1 MKIIQTLT
9 IATLALLLAAC
20 SSTEDTNENTGSVND
35 IAPTDTQKTTDH
47 GANDKSEVGFEM
59 AGGNIEEATN
69 VPAKEKEAL
78 LTAFD
83 EYMQAFNDE
92 DINRYMKTIAKNP
105 EGFNYD
111 DEKVV
116 VEQTFNDYDTIRT
129 ADNTTIIKYDKTQAQ
144 VFANIHIALEQPD
157 SGAKLER
164 EGRQVTVFVK
174 EDGKWLVTSVYFIGD
189 TATE

>member
-1 MKIIQTLT
+1 MNT
-9 IATLALLLAAC
+9 I
-20 SSTEDTNENTGSVND
+20 
-35 IAPTDTQKTTDH
+35 
-47 GANDKSEVGFEM
+47 SE
-59 AGGNIEEATN
+59 
-69 VPAKEKEAL
+69 
-78 LTAFD
+78 
-83 EYMQAFNDE
+83 
-92 DINRYMKTIAKNP
+92 NP

-129 ADNTTIIKYDKTQAQ
+129 ADNATIIKYDKAQAQ

-189 TATE
+189 SAAE

>member
-1 MKIIQTLT
+1 MKIIHTLA
-9 IATLALLLAAC
+9 IATIALLLAAC
-20 SSTEDTNENTGSVND
+20 SSNEDTNTNTGSVND
-35 IAPTDTQKTTDH
+35 IAPTNTQKTTDH
-47 GANDKSEVGFEM
+47 GATDKSEVGFEM

-69 VPAKEKEAL
+69 VPAKEKEAIL
-78 LTAFD
+78 KAFD
-83 EYMQAFNDE
+83 EYMEAFNEE
-92 DINRYMKTIAKNP
+92 DINRYMNTISKNP
-105 EGFNYD
+105 EGFNYE

-129 ADNTTIIKYDKTQAQ
+129 ADNTTIIKYDKTHAQ

-157 SGAKLER
+157 TGAKLDR
-164 EGRQVTVFVK
+164 DGRQVTVFVK